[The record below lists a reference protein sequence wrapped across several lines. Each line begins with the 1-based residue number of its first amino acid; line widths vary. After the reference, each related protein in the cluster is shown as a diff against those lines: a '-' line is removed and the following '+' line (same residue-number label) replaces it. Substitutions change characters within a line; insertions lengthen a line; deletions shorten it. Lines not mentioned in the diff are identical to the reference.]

1 MVTILG
7 LGGTKGFF
15 WARIARIAGLDMVKS
30 LGGNSITMNEFDWV
44 ELGESDQV
52 HGAPLT

>member
-1 MVTILG
+1 
-7 LGGTKGFF
+7 
-15 WARIARIAGLDMVKS
+15 MVKS

-52 HGAPLT
+52 HGAPLRDEQQMMK